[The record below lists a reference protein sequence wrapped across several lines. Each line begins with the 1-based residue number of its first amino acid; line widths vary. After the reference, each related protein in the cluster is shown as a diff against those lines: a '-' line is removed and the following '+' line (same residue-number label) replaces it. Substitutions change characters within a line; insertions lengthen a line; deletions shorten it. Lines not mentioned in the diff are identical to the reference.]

1 MWAWNPILDFSS
13 KKFSIH
19 FKNPRKGGQENR
31 LEIFE
36 AYTWNTWHAMMRKN
50 EILTQR
56 SHPFKLG
63 SSLIEKDEILLWPVP
78 SVGDDDI
85 GMGVAIKITDA
96 NGS

>member
-56 SHPFKLG
+56 
-63 SSLIEKDEILLWPVP
+63 
-78 SVGDDDI
+78 DDD
-85 GMGVAIKITDA
+85 DDDEDDDD
-96 NGS
+96 GSV